1 MDENDLQEQYNALRR
16 QGLSRDEAIDR
27 LNASR
32 GVSVAPERREQS
44 SSIGRALTE
53 GLKGTAASLAGAAG
67 YGIEKLGGN
76 VETARALSALQER
89 VEEGRPEFTGP
100 AQAAYLASRLGSE
113 VIGSGLGAGAALK
126 GATKVPALARAL
138 SGASRVQRGLA
149 GAAATLPID
158 ALQAAAYREGV
169 VLPGFGGALAEN
181 VALSGAAGALL
192 PAMRAPARE
201 AAAEFDIRAPL
212 RQEEVPLR
220 RLATPS
226 PQEVERFGERA
237 LSTQEAIEAAA
248 AARAAEPE
256 GIVVEGYRRRSPQE
270 QAALMRQLIRGQ
282 DLAEEVS
289 RRQRM
294 AGPSEEASALLEA
307 AAQEGARLREG
318 EGLVRTAYTFP
329 SPLEAL
335 LTGRRAGAPEMRF
348 GTPEA
353 PFAQIAEP
361 AIEAAEEV
369 VAPVLEAAPTLRAT
383 EEVVEQ
389 TPSQLLQNVPIVPS
403 SRKRQGFLS
412 TTDTAEEVRR
422 VGRQAKTKIFDR
434 NAPLIRLFELV
445 GGEKAALRAQGLIG
459 RLDGAVQ
466 SAEAKIKREYKDF
479 FRDNSDRLNE
489 ISKAAAVRADVSN
502 RNYIQRLIKSRDE
515 ALERIRAGIP
525 EEGDQAFVD
534 RIPED
539 IAEYAEVTK
548 IAGYTADQVDAA
560 YEEVMNNPYLR
571 EKTDELMG
579 FFRDI
584 LEKRRAAGLIT
595 EDEYRRIVAS
605 DDYYTPLYREYMQ
618 EVTGSGVIGA
628 GGRLTPSKGVRAMKR
643 LMGRETG
650 IQDPMEVLLG
660 ERFRLEKDIRKQD
673 IQNFLAEA
681 IDYTGGEG
689 IPGLIRRLRPGESA
703 SQRANVFTATVDG
716 QPIRYEVADKELF
729 DAITQ
734 QSTYAQ
740 GFLMD
745 VMRGLG
751 NTKRAAITL
760 VPDFSMMAIMRDLP
774 VFTIQRGAQALAREG
789 AIGGVAGGVIGA
801 ATAEEGERLESALRG
816 IGFGISAGAL
826 ARPAIEIGNAV
837 AQIAKRSDAFQEF
850 LEEGGSTAGIAIQ
863 DPTSMRKLL
872 NSLSKD
878 ERSSIL
884 NNIVNPARWLDG
896 LRFIGM
902 AAENA
907 PRLAEFTRARAAGVE
922 IPEAVWAAQ
931 NITLPFARKGS
942 SQAIRTA
949 AEITPFFNAQLR
961 GWVKFGELFKD
972 PKTSAQTLAT
982 AGSVITAPT
991 IALWTVNKD
1000 NPEYWEK
1007 PLWLRNSFWLV
1018 PKSAIPGGSDEGFY
1032 YVPKPFEIGFV
1043 FASLPERMLDAI
1055 ARSGSLES
1063 AAPEGSS
1070 VTNEIQRSAADF
1082 VKAGLAGTVPLPPAV
1097 QAAIESTAN
1106 YEFFTGRPITPQ
1118 YLEARAPE
1126 YRFGQTTSGVSRLL
1140 GRAGA
1145 EAGIP
1150 VSPQYL
1156 DYLTRTFGGTAARR
1170 MIQAADVLVQP
1181 SPAERLTGAEVLSQ
1195 ISGLSRFTDRPTEVS
1210 TTEYDAANLI
1220 DRGEQANR
1228 DFNRLVR
1235 ERAPREEIIAMRERY
1250 SEELREHN
1258 LLTQERT
1265 ALNRLREER
1274 RRVMGDRQ
1282 MTPEAR
1288 RRRLDALSERGS
1300 RIAEQVFRKLSTSRE
1315 RNQ

>member
-1 MDENDLQEQYNALRR
+1 MDENDLQQQYNALRR

-67 YGIEKLGGN
+67 YGIRKLGGN
-76 VETARALSALQER
+76 IETARLLEQLPER
-89 VEEGRPEFTGP
+89 VAETRPEFSG
-100 AQAAYLASRLGSE
+100 ASQAAYLASRLGSE

-126 GATKVPALARAL
+126 GAAKIPAIGRAL
-138 SGASRVQRGLA
+138 TGASRARRAVA
-149 GAAATLPID
+149 GAAATVPID
-158 ALQAAAYREGV
+158 ALQAAAYREGI
-169 VLPGFGGALAEN
+169 VLPGFTGAFAEN

-201 AAAEFDIRAPL
+201 AAEEVVEAATAIPTRRPGVRGEPTPIA
-212 RQEEVPLR
+212 EVPLSQAGDEFVSTLVEPR
-220 RLATPS
+220 R
-226 PQEVERFGERA
+226 RFGG
-237 LSTQEAIEAAA
+237 
-248 AARAAEPE
+248 ARDVSAPP
-256 GIVVEGYRRRSPQE
+256 I
-270 QAALMRQLIRGQ
+270 
-282 DLAEEVS
+282 AEEV
-289 RRQRM
+289 
-294 AGPSEEASALLEA
+294 A
-307 AAQEGARLREG
+307 
-318 EGLVRTAYTFP
+318 
-329 SPLEAL
+329 
-335 LTGRRAGAPEMRF
+335 
-348 GTPEA
+348 
-353 PFAQIAEP
+353 
-361 AIEAAEEV
+361 
-369 VAPVLEAAPTLRAT
+369 APVLEAAPTLRAA

-459 RLDGAVQ
+459 RLDAAVQ

-479 FRDNSDRLNE
+479 FQDNSDRLNE

-515 ALERIRAGIP
+515 ALERIRAGKQ
-525 EEGDQAFVD
+525 EKGDQAFVD
-534 RIPED
+534 RIPKD
-539 IAEYAEVTK
+539 IEEYAEVTK

-618 EVTGSGVIGA
+618 EATGSGVIGA

-681 IDYTGGEG
+681 IDYTGEEG
-689 IPGLIRRLRPGESA
+689 IPGLIRRLKPGESA

-789 AIGGVAGGVIGA
+789 AIGGVAGGAIGA
-801 ATAEEGERLESALRG
+801 ATAEEGERLEGALRG

-961 GWVKFGELFKD
+961 GWAKFGELFKD

-1070 VTNEIQRSAADF
+1070 VTNEIQRSAVDF
-1082 VKAGLAGTVPLPPAV
+1082 IKAGLAGTVPLPPAA

-1170 MIQAADVLVQP
+1170 MMQAADVLVQP

-1250 SEELREHN
+1250 SEELREYN
-1258 LLTQERT
+1258 LLTPERT

-1300 RIAEQVFRKLSTSRE
+1300 RIAEQVFRKLSASRE